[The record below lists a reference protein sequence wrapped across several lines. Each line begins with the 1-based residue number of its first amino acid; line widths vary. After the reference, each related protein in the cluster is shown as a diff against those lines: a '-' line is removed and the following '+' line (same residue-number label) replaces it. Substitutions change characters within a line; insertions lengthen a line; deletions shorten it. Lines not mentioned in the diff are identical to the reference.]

1 MPPLVIYYS
10 QRPIEQMLETEEQ
23 QASKLN
29 TNGTDKKTNQR
40 GDVASEWKQLC
51 FMQIWIIHYHT

>member
-40 GDVASEWKQLC
+40 GDVASE
-51 FMQIWIIHYHT
+51 